1 MSSTTT
7 TESSAP
13 QPVPAA
19 GGKGAGRRGK
29 RRGPLG
35 RTALLYREVVAE
47 LRKVIWPTRR
57 ELIGYTTVVLVF
69 VTFMVAMVALLDFG
83 FVKFVG
89 QLFSD

>member
-7 TESSAP
+7 EASAP
-13 QPVPAA
+13 QPTPAA
-19 GGKGAGRRGK
+19 GGKGAGSRTK

-35 RTALLYREVVAE
+35 RVALLYREVVAE

-57 ELIGYTTVVLVF
+57 ELLGYTAVVLVF
-69 VTFMVAMVALLDFG
+69 VTFMVTLVAGFDFG

-89 QLFSD
+89 ALFG

>member
-7 TESSAP
+7 AES
-13 QPVPAA
+13 PVPAPAA

-29 RRGPLG
+29 RRGPFA

-69 VTFMVAMVALLDFG
+69 VTFMVALVALFDFG

-89 QLFSD
+89 ALFG